1 LILAFEPRVRAG
13 ARLRRMLLGRP
24 PFAVGAELCRPPSE
38 MPTMEHTP
46 EALIPDSPSRPVS
59 TSGAELPVVARLVVE
74 VRSDGT
80 TTIARAGLSD
90 DTTGTTV
97 MEARGST
104 PLALAL
110 DLARHIV
117 GLTKMGP
124 RTARAL
130 LAARR
135 STRGDDHRG

>member
-1 LILAFEPRVRAG
+1 
-13 ARLRRMLLGRP
+13 
-24 PFAVGAELCRPPSE
+24 
-38 MPTMEHTP
+38 MPTMEDTP
-46 EALIPDSPSRPVS
+46 EALTRDSMRRAVS
-59 TSGAELPVVARLVVE
+59 ASGAELPVVARLVVE

-90 DTTGTTV
+90 DKTGTTV

-130 LAARR
+130 LVARR
-135 STRGDDHRG
+135 FTRGDDRPG

>member
-1 LILAFEPRVRAG
+1 MEDTPG
-13 ARLRRMLLGRP
+13 RLTPLP
-24 PFAVGAELCRPPSE
+24 PDPA
-38 MPTMEHTP
+38 
-46 EALIPDSPSRPVS
+46 ISR
-59 TSGAELPVVARLVVE
+59 SGAELPVVARLVVE
-74 VRSDGT
+74 IRSDGT

-90 DTTGTTV
+90 DTTGTTI
-97 MEARGST
+97 MEAHGST

-117 GLTKMGP
+117 GLAKIGP

-135 STRGDDHRG
+135 STRTGDRGR